1 MAKGWDGGLLPRYL
15 KKVGGKMM
23 TKLNWTPLSIKETAE
38 VGHEFAKFVKTVQK
52 VDQSIASDPETT
64 NIYYIDQGLHAKIS
78 SDWLE
83 SVSRQLGVMPSLL
96 DQLVRLKVLSS
107 TNRLHGFHASGGNG
121 LDTDEP
127 GPIDE
132 QIDFLFRDV
141 IVKLNPDQ
149 LGIID
154 AVSADLLHNWRLV
167 KLTLDTTDV
176 GDLDPTSKVPFKLV
190 VDVILDDHNQVVMTF
205 LDRSRSLTEFL
216 KSGGDQHPY
225 QYLNPEHFGIV
236 TNYRLIPG
244 WTRAIW
250 LLSLSLFGIMSGLA
264 FAYWLNAIDWVTVL
278 GLLLL
283 VWLATL
289 PSVFGLG
296 QFWKLDQ
303 NGNLVHYDYANRDP
317 NRVVKQYRIHDCN

>member
-1 MAKGWDGGLLPRYL
+1 MI
-15 KKVGGKMM
+15 
-23 TKLNWTPLSIKETAE
+23 TKLNWTPLTIKETAE

-52 VDQSIASDPETT
+52 VDQSVVSDPGTT
-64 NIYYIDQGLHAKIS
+64 NIYNIDQGLHVKIS

-83 SVSRQLGVMPSLL
+83 VVSRQLGVMPSLL
-96 DQLVRLKVLSS
+96 DQSVRLKVLSN
-107 TNRLHGFHASGGNG
+107 TNRLHAFHASGGN
-121 LDTDEP
+121 DSDSVEP
-127 GPIDE
+127 GSIDE
-132 QIDFLFRDV
+132 QMDFLFREV
-141 IVKLNPDQ
+141 IVKLNSDQ

-154 AVSADLLHNWRLV
+154 GARADLLHNWILV

-176 GDLDPTSKVPFKLV
+176 GDLDSTSKVPFKLV

-216 KSGGDQHPY
+216 KSGSDQHPY

-250 LLSLSLFGIMSGLA
+250 LLSLSLLGIMRGLA
-264 FAYWLNAIDWVTVL
+264 FAYWLNASDWVTAL

-283 VWLATL
+283 VWLAAL
-289 PSVFGLG
+289 SSVFGLG

>member
-1 MAKGWDGGLLPRYL
+1 MMAKS
-15 KKVGGKMM
+15 
-23 TKLNWTPLSIKETAE
+23 NWTPLTIKETVEA
-38 VGHEFAKFVKTVQK
+38 GHEFAKFVRTVQK
-52 VDQSIASDPETT
+52 VDQSIASDPGTT
-64 NIYYIDQGLHAKIS
+64 NIYDIDQGLHVKIS
-78 SDWLE
+78 SDWLDA
-83 SVSRQLGVMPSLL
+83 VSRQLGIMPSLL
-96 DQLVRLKVLSS
+96 DQLVRLKALSN
-107 TNRLHGFHASGGNG
+107 TNRLHAFHASGGN
-121 LDTDEP
+121 DSDNDEP

-154 AVSADLLHNWRLV
+154 VASADLLHNWRLV
-167 KLTLDTTDV
+167 KLTLDTTDI
-176 GDLDPTSKVPFKLV
+176 GDLDPTSKVPFEIV
-190 VDVILDDHNQVVMTF
+190 VDVILGDHGQVVMTF

-216 KSGGDQHPY
+216 KSGSDQHPY

-244 WTRAIW
+244 WARAIR
-250 LLSLSLFGIMSGLA
+250 LLSLSLFAIMIGLA
-264 FAYWLNAIDWVTVL
+264 VAYWLNANDWVTGL

-283 VWLATL
+283 VWLVAL

-303 NGNLVHYDYANRDP
+303 NGNLVHYDYVNRDP